1 MNRPTF
7 AALAASL
14 LLLLTSNPLAAQDDQ
29 TRTFQGEIE
38 VREVGVVVEP
48 PEGRSLGSL
57 RPEEILVFEDGTPRP
72 VIKAEPLRPG
82 QGTSPWSFVLY
93 FDRVLAGPETT
104 RGAALVLARQA
115 ERLTGLGT
123 VEIVVAGPEPRVEL
137 AATRDPRGLSAAL
150 SEISGQ
156 ARREGD
162 RSRDTAQPAAPDPA
176 VLRRQLDRLTAFLA
190 SRPGPGAHALFLI
203 ADGYLPSPAE
213 AALLADP
220 DSSGVVPPE
229 TAAAALRESSRV
241 LAGYGW
247 VTFAGPFR
255 ESSGEGERRQMADL
269 ERIRVQAGGSKH
281 TGGVPPVIP
290 MPPPDA
296 GPRGDARVAGAG
308 VFSQQDSAPLMAL
321 AQPTAGTVLGMEE
334 QVGPA
339 IDGLSRRWRIWYQA
353 PETLDGRLRRVEVRL
368 PAGGPLQSPR
378 WVRSAT
384 PEGLA
389 GARARLLAGGSS
401 RMDGHLPFDATLDGG
416 TLKLRVPPAAGTA
429 AGPVRITL
437 AFDSSAEVRHVTLP
451 EVGLEKAWEHKMEVQ
466 PPAGTRRIAVL
477 VEDLVHGRWGG
488 TAVVLP

>member
-57 RPEEILVFEDGTPRP
+57 RPEEILVFEDGAPRP

-82 QGTSPWSFVLY
+82 QGTSPWSVVLY
-93 FDRVLAGPETT
+93 FDRVLSGPETT

-115 ERLTGLGT
+115 QRLTDLGT

-150 SEISGQ
+150 SEVSGQ

-162 RSRDTAQPAAPDPA
+162 RSRDAAQPMAPDPA

-269 ERIRVQAGGSKH
+269 ERIRVQAGGS
-281 TGGVPPVIP
+281 
-290 MPPPDA
+290 
-296 GPRGDARVAGAG
+296 
-308 VFSQQDSAPLMAL
+308 
-321 AQPTAGTVLGMEE
+321 
-334 QVGPA
+334 
-339 IDGLSRRWRIWYQA
+339 
-353 PETLDGRLRRVEVRL
+353 
-368 PAGGPLQSPR
+368 
-378 WVRSAT
+378 
-384 PEGLA
+384 
-389 GARARLLAGGSS
+389 
-401 RMDGHLPFDATLDGG
+401 
-416 TLKLRVPPAAGTA
+416 
-429 AGPVRITL
+429 
-437 AFDSSAEVRHVTLP
+437 
-451 EVGLEKAWEHKMEVQ
+451 
-466 PPAGTRRIAVL
+466 
-477 VEDLVHGRWGG
+477 
-488 TAVVLP
+488 